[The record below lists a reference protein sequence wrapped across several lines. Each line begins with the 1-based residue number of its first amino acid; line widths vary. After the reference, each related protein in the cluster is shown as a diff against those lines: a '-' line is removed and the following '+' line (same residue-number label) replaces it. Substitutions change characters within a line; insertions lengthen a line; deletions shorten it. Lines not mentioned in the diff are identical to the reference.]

1 MLCKIFILKSLEK
14 LYKTINESISLNGL
28 QTFFTQRALKGKLD
42 IKENSQSTLNS
53 LEGHLKDTWALRHLR
68 HLGTRALEE
77 LEHSKDTW
85 VLEHSRHLGTQAP
98 RHSGHRTLGQSRNW
112 RHFNWQ
118 TQHRDMFKQSKMA
131 WNRVI
136 LIIKP

>member
-42 IKENSQSTLNS
+42 IKVNSQSTLNS
-53 LEGHLKDTWALRHLR
+53 LEGHLKDTWALRYLR
-68 HLGTRALEE
+68 HLDTRALEE

-85 VLEHSRHLGTQAP
+85 VLEHSRHLGTRHPGTQAI
-98 RHSGHRTLGQSRNW
+98 GHLDNQGTEGTLIGRLSIEICSNNQKWLGIELFS
-112 RHFNWQ
+112 
-118 TQHRDMFKQSKMA
+118 
-131 WNRVI
+131 
-136 LIIKP
+136 